1 MQISIPVSVGE
12 LLDKISILN
21 NKLRFIED
29 KDKLRNIEREFLLL
43 NEVAI
48 NLDPLYAISENF
60 KKLSSIN
67 EELWFIE
74 DGKRLHEKNKV
85 FDSDFIELARKVY
98 RKNDE
103 RAHVKRLINEQYGS
117 TIVEEKSYDK
127 Y

>member
-12 LLDKISILN
+12 LFDKISILN

-48 NLDPLYAISENF
+48 NLDPLYAINENF

-74 DGKRLHEKNKV
+74 DGKRLHEKNNV
-85 FDSDFIELARKVY
+85 FDIIASSD
-98 RKNDE
+98 
-103 RAHVKRLINEQYGS
+103 VKLGLINTGINQTFYS
-117 TIVEEKSYDK
+117 IILF
-127 Y
+127 